1 MMNEKP
7 RRDTQ
12 REDERRE
19 KLKKERKIK
28 RENNIEKLRQVKSGA
43 KIHNIEDPAEKETPR
58 QKEKRKK
65 GSKPQTNTQTDNT
78 TKNENVESESEK
90 ERQYERCNV
99 GIEWRGPLL
108 KTGDTSQDLDKPTR
122 RKEISTS
129 GSKSVQQDIKLFEN
143 CPKNSETVAIQ
154 TLRRLEKR
162 KLPLQGQKR
171 KIEFESMQKEMR
183 EEEGGLQES
192 KVFKKLRKENQKF
205 GNEKNGGAKSQV
217 KEEPKNSS
225 EEKFNGWKNRTEK
238 GNKME
243 NEG

>member
-1 MMNEKP
+1 M
-7 RRDTQ
+7 
-12 REDERRE
+12 
-19 KLKKERKIK
+19 
-28 RENNIEKLRQVKSGA
+28 
-43 KIHNIEDPAEKETPR
+43 
-58 QKEKRKK
+58 
-65 GSKPQTNTQTDNT
+65 
-78 TKNENVESESEK
+78 
-90 ERQYERCNV
+90 

-205 GNEKNGGAKSQV
+205 GNEKMGGQNPKLKKSQKTV
-217 KEEPKNSS
+217 QRKSLMGGKIVQ
-225 EEKFNGWKNRTEK
+225 KRAIKWKMK
-238 GNKME
+238 GGTSVTFSCRKKTTKKHKTQSF
-243 NEG
+243 